1 MRLNRYLF
9 TVVFLFASAVLLSQT
24 KEDLKKQKL
33 EIEKEILYTTELLN
47 KTERNKTK
55 SLNYLKTLEH
65 QINTKEQLLI
75 TLNIEI
81 SLFNKEIK
89 QTESLIIRTQE
100 AIEIQN
106 QNLNLLKEEYA
117 KMIYST
123 FKQKGN
129 RNTMI
134 FILSSSDFNQA
145 YKRMIYLKQY
155 SN

>member
-65 QINTKEQLLI
+65 QINTK
-75 TLNIEI
+75 
-81 SLFNKEIK
+81 
-89 QTESLIIRTQE
+89 
-100 AIEIQN
+100 
-106 QNLNLLKEEYA
+106 
-117 KMIYST
+117 
-123 FKQKGN
+123 
-129 RNTMI
+129 
-134 FILSSSDFNQA
+134 
-145 YKRMIYLKQY
+145 
-155 SN
+155 